1 MSKIYVDEIHP
12 KTTGGQVTL
21 PNRSAFRVG
30 LLSNFNLTQN
40 ASWTKLLWDNSTDTE
55 KCFLQ
60 DFTLSNGTLTCPAD
74 GIYQVNA
81 TIRFDGVGTGYIAS
95 YISVND
101 TLAASQT
108 YSIDGSPNASYTTI
122 AMSDIFK
129 LSAGDTLSTWVFAS
143 DDTSFHIE
151 EYSKFSGFLV
161 G

>member
-12 KTTGGQVTL
+12 KTSGGQVTL
-21 PNRSAFRVG
+21 PNRSAYRVG
-30 LLSNFNLTQN
+30 LVSSFDVTE
-40 ASWTKLLWDNSTDTE
+40 SSTWTKVLWDDSRDAE

-60 DFTLSNGTLTCPAD
+60 DFALSNGTLTCPAD

-81 TIRFDGVGTGYIAS
+81 TIRFDSVGSGYIAS

-101 TLAASQT
+101 TLATSQT
-108 YSIDGSPNASYTTI
+108 YGIDGSPNASYQTL

-143 DDTSFHIE
+143 GDSSFHIE
-151 EYSKFSGFLV
+151 KYSKFSGFLV